1 MEGEDAASEDFLDSN
16 LGMEEAEACAVLV
29 FGGGKA
35 CVGSCSPGRRDK
47 REHTQEK
54 YSYEMCLEDTAMN
67 AALNAANFLVY
78 IGTR

>member
-47 REHTQEK
+47 REHTRK
-54 YSYEMCLEDTAMN
+54 I
-67 AALNAANFLVY
+67 FL
-78 IGTR
+78 